1 MLIFLLRKLKNADK
15 SEDFQAPNCQS
26 KCTMHLNQS
35 FIDSIDLSF
44 ARPRHQRKWSNL
56 DAKVQNNATELLDLN
71 VSSWKDWTI
80 SKYSRT
86 TFDDLNL
93 DQHEFLTPV
102 LDCSPKLWGN
112 DECGQNSWLRL
123 YPIVSKDRSLYKSDL
138 GWFKVWKLLFLFQWI
153 RYLHSFDHH

>member
-1 MLIFLLRKLKNADK
+1 
-15 SEDFQAPNCQS
+15 
-26 KCTMHLNQS
+26 MHLNQS

-93 DQHEFLTPV
+93 DQHEFLTSV

-112 DECGQNSWLRL
+112 DECGQNS
-123 YPIVSKDRSLYKSDL
+123 
-138 GWFKVWKLLFLFQWI
+138 
-153 RYLHSFDHH
+153 